1 MGSRL
6 LKKLRRLLLTNG
18 WYKLTAVLL
27 SLFLWYLVQGEEVLE
42 VDRKLQIKVELSEGY
57 IVKGESIRYKDA
69 TIRGSRVVL
78 NELLPT
84 QLEARLRI
92 PAEAK
97 GILKYRIG
105 REMFPKLDPRLK
117 ITIHDAYLELH
128 VDEKIDRRVPVKE
141 FLIGTPAEGFIIEKT
156 IIKPRLVEVAGLR
169 SEVNRV
175 QRIMTEPIDISGL
188 KESTVFEVQLVPE
201 ILDRSNLSE
210 EKVSVT
216 LEVGEDKIN
225 KTFANIPIEV
235 IGTDYVTQ
243 IRPQFIAI
251 EVQGTA
257 GVLNFIRKEDL
268 RAFVEMMDAQP
279 GRYEKNIQVQI
290 PAKTVLIETRPKTA
304 MVTVQGIKK
313 QIRP

>member
-1 MGSRL
+1 
-6 LKKLRRLLLTNG
+6 
-18 WYKLTAVLL
+18 
-27 SLFLWYLVQGEEVLE
+27 
-42 VDRKLQIKVELSEGY
+42 
-57 IVKGESIRYKDA
+57 
-69 TIRGSRVVL
+69 
-78 NELLPT
+78 
-84 QLEARLRI
+84 
-92 PAEAK
+92 
-97 GILKYRIG
+97 
-105 REMFPKLDPRLK
+105 
-117 ITIHDAYLELH
+117 
-128 VDEKIDRRVPVKE
+128 
-141 FLIGTPAEGFIIEKT
+141 
-156 IIKPRLVEVAGLR
+156 VEVAGLR